1 LNKLSQDMWSCLDE
15 AQLESTNQ
23 KEKMIRRLIS
33 FASLIFLLL
42 AVNAIGGLASSE
54 KMAWST
60 YAVATS
66 KGLGT
71 GVIVNCR
78 DSNARGGG
86 SPVLVTCAHVL
97 QSAPRGP
104 YFLVVRSPVAGSNP
118 DIAILRIDIPR
129 DCEHPFIKHPR
140 YDVAAM
146 RIDLPPEIARLI
158 KLSSFL
164 DERTIGRQGAAHVGD
179 EIFILGFPKIFP
191 GTTGGFPVFRSG
203 RIASYSPGS
212 QLDRVRFLV
221 HSDIYSGDSGGPVF
235 AEHNW
240 GGPKLLGLITERVG
254 GKNRQ
259 VPLAIAV
266 DVSAVRETLA
276 QLHASESPH
285 QIQSSGRLPA
295 AAANA

>member
-1 LNKLSQDMWSCLDE
+1 
-15 AQLESTNQ
+15 
-23 KEKMIRRLIS
+23 MIRRLIS
-33 FASLIFLLL
+33 FAALILLL
-42 AVNAIGGLASSE
+42 PAVNAVGGLASSE

-78 DSNARGGG
+78 DSNARGGI

-104 YFLVVRSPVAGSNP
+104 YFLVVRKPVAGANP
-118 DIAILRIDIPR
+118 DIALLRIDIPR
-129 DCEHPFIKHPR
+129 ECEHPFIKHPR

-146 RIDLPPEIARLI
+146 RIDLPPEISRFISLQ
-158 KLSSFL
+158 SFL
-164 DERTIGRQGAAHVGD
+164 NERTIGRQGAAHVGD

-191 GTTGGFPVFRSG
+191 GTLGGFPVFRSG

-212 QLDRVRFLV
+212 TAERMKFLV

-254 GKNRQ
+254 PKSRQ
-259 VPLAIAV
+259 VPLAIAI
-266 DVSAVRETLA
+266 DASAVRETLA
-276 QLHASESPH
+276 QLRASESPH
-285 QIQSSGRLPA
+285 QIQPSSRQPA
-295 AAANA
+295 SIRTSSPRVKVLGSPELLEQLLNANRE